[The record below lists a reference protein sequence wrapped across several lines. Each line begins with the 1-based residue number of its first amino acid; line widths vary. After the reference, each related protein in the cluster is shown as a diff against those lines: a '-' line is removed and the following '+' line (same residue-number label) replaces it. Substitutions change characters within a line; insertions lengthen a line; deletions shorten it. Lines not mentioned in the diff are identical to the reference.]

1 MRNTLTELAETEIV
15 NLSQTPRSVF
25 NPMDTTSKIL
35 AYLKNTGH
43 YEAVVSDG
51 VNTGL
56 ITLRDLL
63 SVDHPEKTNIKSV
76 WHQIGITDVHIPVIQ
91 AIETLIDNNVRALPL
106 VENDEIIGIISQFD
120 LVKNLA
126 KVN

>member
-1 MRNTLTELAETEIV
+1 
-15 NLSQTPRSVF
+15 
-25 NPMDTTSKIL
+25 MDTTSKIL
-35 AYLKNTGH
+35 AYLKDTGR

-63 SVDHPEKTNIKSV
+63 DVEHPEKTNIKSV
-76 WHQIGITDVHIPVIQ
+76 WHQIGVMDVHITVIQ
-91 AIETLIDNNVRALPL
+91 AVETLIDNNVRALPL
-106 VENDEIIGIISQFD
+106 VENGEITGIISQFD

-126 KVN
+126 EVNELEKI